1 MHPTHMP
8 IRLTTGAFVLN
19 SGISKLKASP
29 EEQEQAHGWAS
40 SVYPIFKDMKP
51 ADFHKMLAYG
61 EIGLGAALLL
71 PTVPSA
77 IAGGAL
83 AAFGAGLTGLYLKT
97 PGMTQEDGIRP
108 TAEGTGL
115 AKDVWLVGAGLTLAM
130 QSFLSGTK
138 SAAQSV
144 ADGVAGAAG
153 AVAGGVTGAASSVGH
168 GITGAASNVGHGIS
182 GAVSSAVGSGSSKA
196 EKGVKGLLS
205 SAHDA
210 REDLADA
217 LADLAESMMKR

>member
-1 MHPTHMP
+1 MHPTHVP
-8 IRLTTGAFVLN
+8 LRVATGAFILN
-19 SGISKLKASP
+19 SGLGKLKAGE
-29 EEQEQAHGWAS
+29 EEQQQMHGWAS
-40 SVYPIFKDMKP
+40 STYPFLKDLKP
-51 ADFHKMLAYG
+51 GEFTKLLAYG

-77 IAGGAL
+77 VAGGAL
-83 AAFGAGLTGLYLKT
+83 AAFGAGLTGMYLKT

-138 SAAQSV
+138 HAAQSV

-168 GITGAASNVGHGIS
+168 GITGAVGKGAS
-182 GAVSSAVGSGSSKA
+182 
-196 EKGVKGLLS
+196 KGKGGVHSLLD
-205 SAHDA
+205 SAHDK

-217 LADLAESMMKR
+217 LADLAESLVGTR

>member
-8 IRLTTGAFVLN
+8 IRLVTGAYMLN
-19 SGISKLKASP
+19 SGISKLKSTP
-29 EEQEQAHGWAS
+29 EEEEQMHGWAS
-40 SVYPIFKDMKP
+40 SVYPFFKDMK
-51 ADFHKMLAYG
+51 AGDFSKLLAYG

-77 IAGGAL
+77 VAGAGL

-108 TAEGTGL
+108 TAEGTSL
-115 AKDVWLVGAGLTLAM
+115 AKDTWLVGAGLTLAM

-138 SAAQSV
+138 HAAEAV
-144 ADGVAGAAG
+144 ADGVTGAAG
-153 AVAGGVTGAASSVGH
+153 AVAGGVTGAASSVAH
-168 GITGAASNVGHGIS
+168 GVTGAVGKGATKSRSGIA
-182 GAVSSAVGSGSSKA
+182 GLYDSAKESV
-196 EKGVKGLLS
+196 
-205 SAHDA
+205 HDG

-217 LADLAESMMKR
+217 LADLADAMLKR